1 MVAPPRLIA
10 MPWISA
16 GLVAAMLA
24 AQWLPGA
31 AELLSYDRE
40 AVARGELW
48 RIVTGHLVHYSWGH
62 LTNSLLALLP
72 AAWLIESRR
81 RSDLLFL
88 TLSAAL
94 TVGMA
99 LLLGE
104 PDIAEYRG
112 ASAIGLALLMYA
124 ASGGLHGDPRW
135 RLVCRVLLA
144 AVIAKLSA
152 ETAGWQLR
160 DWQADAGFVP
170 VASSHAVGA
179 ATGFAVHLWR
189 RRYRRQESAAVAT
202 RS

>member
-1 MVAPPRLIA
+1 MVAPPRLIS

-48 RIVTGHLVHYSWGH
+48 RLVTGHLVHYSWGH
-62 LTNSLLALLP
+62 LTNSVLVLLP

-81 RSDLLFL
+81 GSDLLFL
-88 TLSAAL
+88 ALSAAGC
-94 TVGMA
+94 VGMA
-99 LLLGE
+99 LVLTE

-112 ASAIGLALLMYA
+112 ASAIGLALLVYA
-124 ASGGLHGDPRW
+124 ALGGLHGDRRW
-135 RLVCRVLLA
+135 RRVCQVLLA
-144 AVIAKLSA
+144 AVIAKLLA
-152 ETAGWQLR
+152 ETTGWQWR
-160 DWQADAGFVP
+160 DWQAGAGFVP

-179 ATGFAVHLWR
+179 ATGVALHLWR
-189 RRYRRQESAAVAT
+189 CRRRPESAAAPT

>member
-1 MVAPPRLIA
+1 MVAPPRLIS

-48 RIVTGHLVHYSWGH
+48 RLVTGHLAHYSWEH
-62 LTNSLLALLP
+62 LTNSLLVLLP

-81 RSDLLFL
+81 RSDPLFL
-88 TLSAAL
+88 TLSAAG

-99 LLLGE
+99 LLLAE

-112 ASAIGLALLMYA
+112 ASAIGLALLVYA
-124 ASGGLHGDPRW
+124 ASGGLHGDRRW
-135 RLVCRVLLA
+135 RRVCQVLLA
-144 AVIAKLSA
+144 AVIAKLLA
-152 ETAGWQLR
+152 ETAGWQWR
-160 DWQADAGFVP
+160 DWQAGAGFVP

-179 ATGFAVHLWR
+179 ATGVALHLWR
-189 RRYRRQESAAVAT
+189 CRWRRPESAAAPT